1 MAAQCRSPRCTAER
15 KGFRRELDSWRH
27 RLIHCVGFE
36 SILEGLYGPGLRRD
50 LSLFDDCEPE
60 ELVDWCVDDKCS
72 LCNLRK
78 DTVTDCTPLVDSA
91 QSTPTEERISQGQ
104 FNTDKIECQAEN
116 YLNALFQKKDLPQ
129 NCDPNIPL
137 VAQELMKKMIR
148 QFAIEYVSK
157 SRKIHQGNDETV
169 AENATVCN
177 GVQLNQTQDLIL
189 DEQDGPLD
197 LTVTRIEDNYFQDDG
212 VLDLS
217 IKGNNSALEETP
229 KMKNLKN
236 GRLQGDV
243 EDYLERSPEFA
254 DGLLSKA
261 LKDIQLGT
269 LDVNKA
275 AMLYGI
281 PQKTLLLHLK
291 ALPAG
296 KPAYFKNTAHN
307 CNDGYL
313 FKDNTETCAV
323 LQKVA
328 LWARA
333 QAEHTEKNKLNLL
346 ETSELKL
353 PTASSYLHQLT
364 LQRMVAQFKEK
375 KEGLHCE
382 PSIPPVQLKIPQV
395 RVSSVPKPQP
405 DSSGLL
411 DVVYQVSKTSAVLE
425 GSSLQKLKNILPK
438 QNKIEC
444 SRTVTHSNVDSY
456 VPHGDLSPL
465 CLNSKNGTG
474 DISSDNPDDDRK
486 DKQPRKKRGRYRQ
499 YNHEIME
506 EAIAVVLSGKMS
518 VSKAQG
524 IYGVPHSTLEYKVK
538 ERSGTLKNP
547 PKKKLRLAETDL
559 YSVVN
564 SGTGNSRNSSK
575 PI

>member
-60 ELVDWCVDDKCS
+60 ELDDWCVDDKCS
-72 LCNLRK
+72 LCSLRK
-78 DTVTDCTPLVDSA
+78 DTVDCSSSGGSA
-91 QSTPTEERISQGQ
+91 QSTPTVELISQGQ
-104 FNTDKIECQAEN
+104 FNTEKIECQAES

-148 QFAIEYVSK
+148 QFAIDYVSK
-157 SRKIHQGNDETV
+157 NRKMRPDSNGTI
-169 AENATVCN
+169 AESPLGCN
-177 GVQLNQTQDLIL
+177 GIHLNQTESLLQE
-189 DEQDGPLD
+189 EQDSPLD
-197 LTVTRIEDNYFQDDG
+197 LTVTRVPEHSFQNGDG
-212 VLDLS
+212 ILDLS
-217 IKGNNSALEETP
+217 VKSKSNGLEEIS
-229 KMKNLKN
+229 KIKNSKV
-236 GRLQGDV
+236 GRLQRDR
-243 EDYLERSPEFA
+243 EDYLDRSPEFA

-275 AMLYGI
+275 AILYGI

-291 ALPAG
+291 ALSAG
-296 KPAYFKNTAHN
+296 KPAYFKNTAQN

-313 FKDNTETCAV
+313 YKDSTETRAV

-328 LWARA
+328 LWARS
-333 QAEHTEKNKLNLL
+333 QAEHSEKNKLSLL
-346 ETSELKL
+346 ETTELKL
-353 PTASSYLHQLT
+353 PTASNYLHQLT

-382 PSIPPVQLKIPQV
+382 SSVPTVQLKIPQV
-395 RVSSVPKPQP
+395 RVSSLPKPQP

-411 DVVYQVSKTSAVLE
+411 DVMYQARNSAIME
-425 GSSLQKLKNILPK
+425 SSSLQKLKNILPK
-438 QNKIEC
+438 QSKVEC
-444 SRTVTHSNVDSY
+444 SGSITRSNVDSY
-456 VPHGDLSPL
+456 VFHGDLSPL
-465 CLNSKNGTG
+465 CLNTKNGVG
-474 DISSDNPDDDRK
+474 DASSDNPDDDRK

-499 YNHEIME
+499 YDHEIME
-506 EAIAVVLSGKMS
+506 EAIGMVMTGKMS

-538 ERSGTLKNP
+538 ERTGTLKNP
-547 PKKKLRLAETDL
+547 PKKKLRLADANI
-559 YSVVN
+559 YNVVN

-575 PI
+575 SM

>member
-1 MAAQCRSPRCTAER
+1 MAAAQCRSPRCTAER

-60 ELVDWCVDDKCS
+60 ELVDWCVDDLCS
-72 LCNLRK
+72 LCSLRK
-78 DTVTDCTPLVDSA
+78 DTGDCSQSGGSA
-91 QSTPTEERISQGQ
+91 QSTPTIELISQGQ
-104 FNTDKIECQAEN
+104 FNTEKIECQAEN
-116 YLNALFQKKDLPQ
+116 YLNALFLKKDLPQ

-157 SRKIHQGNDETV
+157 SRKMYPEINGTV
-169 AENATVCN
+169 RDYPLGCN
-177 GVQLNQTQDLIL
+177 GVQLNQTESLLQE
-189 DEQDGPLD
+189 EQDGPLD
-197 LTVTRIEDNYFQDDG
+197 LTVTRIQEQTFQDDDEI
-212 VLDLS
+212 LDLS
-217 IKGNNSALEETP
+217 VKSKSNGLEGNSKIKNS
-229 KMKNLKN
+229 KI
-236 GRLQGDV
+236 GRLQRDT
-243 EDYLERSPEFA
+243 EDYLDRSPEFA

-261 LKDIQLGT
+261 LKDVQLGT

-275 AMLYGI
+275 AILYGI

-291 ALPAG
+291 ALSAG
-296 KPAYFKNTAHN
+296 KPAYFKNTAQN

-313 FKDNTETCAV
+313 YKDSADTRAV

-333 QAEHTEKNKLNLL
+333 QAEHTEKNKLSLL
-346 ETSELKL
+346 ETTELKL

-382 PSIPPVQLKIPQV
+382 SSVPTVQLKIPQV
-395 RVSSVPKPQP
+395 RVSSLPKPQP

-411 DVVYQVSKTSAVLE
+411 DVMNQATKNSAVTE
-425 GSSLQKLKNILPK
+425 SSSLQKLKNILPK
-438 QNKIEC
+438 QSKVEC
-444 SRTVTHSNVDSY
+444 SGSITRSNADSY
-456 VPHGDLSPL
+456 VFHGDLSPL
-465 CLNSKNGTG
+465 CLNTKNGGG
-474 DISSDNPDDDRK
+474 DASSDNPDDDRK

-506 EAIAVVLSGKMS
+506 EAIGMVLSGKMS

-538 ERSGTLKNP
+538 ERTGTLKNP
-547 PKKKLRLAETDL
+547 PKKKLRLADTNI
-559 YSVVN
+559 YNVN

-575 PI
+575 SM

>member
-60 ELVDWCVDDKCS
+60 ELVDWCVDEKCS

-78 DTVTDCTPLVDSA
+78 ETIDCTQSGGST
-91 QSTPTEERISQGQ
+91 QSTPTGEVISQGQ
-104 FNTDKIECQAEN
+104 FNTEKIECQAEN

-157 SRKIHQGNDETV
+157 SRKMYQDYGTKADSPLG
-169 AENATVCN
+169 CN
-177 GVQLNQTQDLIL
+177 GIQLNRTEGLLQE
-189 DEQDGPLD
+189 EQDSPLD
-197 LTVTRIEDNYFQDDG
+197 LTVARIQDHNFQDEDR

-217 IKGNNSALEETP
+217 LKSNGGLEET
-229 KMKNLKN
+229 LKLSRK
-236 GRLQGDV
+236 RLQRDR
-243 EDYLERSPEFA
+243 EDYLDRSPEFA

-275 AMLYGI
+275 AILYGI

-291 ALPAG
+291 ALSAG
-296 KPAYFKNTAHN
+296 KPAYLKTTAQN

-313 FKDNTETCAV
+313 YRDGTETCAV
-323 LQKVA
+323 FQKVA
-328 LWARA
+328 LWAKA
-333 QAEHTEKNKLNLL
+333 QAEHTEKSKLSLL

-353 PTASSYLHQLT
+353 PAASSYLHQLT

-375 KEGLHCE
+375 KEGLPCE
-382 PSIPPVQLKIPQV
+382 PSIPTVQLKIPQV

-411 DVVYQVSKTSAVLE
+411 DVMYQVTKNSAVVE
-425 GSSLQKLKNILPK
+425 SSSIQRLKNILPK
-438 QNKIEC
+438 QNKVEC
-444 SRTVTHSNVDSY
+444 SGNLTRSNTDSH
-456 VPHGDLSPL
+456 VVHGELSPL
-465 CLNSKNGTG
+465 CLNSKNGAG
-474 DISSDNPDDDRK
+474 DTSSDNPDDDRK

-499 YNHEIME
+499 YDHEIME
-506 EAIAVVLSGKMS
+506 EAIAMVMGGKMS

-547 PKKKLRLAETDL
+547 PKKKLCLADPNL
-559 YSVVN
+559 YNTVN

-575 PI
+575 SV

>member
-36 SILEGLYGPGLRRD
+36 SILEGLYGPGLCKD

-78 DTVTDCTPLVDSA
+78 DTNDYTPSDGSA
-91 QSTPTEERISQGQ
+91 QSTPTGELISQGQ
-104 FNTDKIECQAEN
+104 FNTEKTECQAEN

-157 SRKIHQGNDETV
+157 SRKMCLDS
-169 AENATVCN
+169 N
-177 GVQLNQTQDLIL
+177 GIIADDPLGLNGIQKTHADSFLR

-197 LTVTRIEDNYFQDDG
+197 LTVTRIQEKTLQDG

-217 IKGNNSALEETP
+217 IKRNGSAFEENSKTR
-229 KMKNLKN
+229 NSKN
-236 GRLQGDV
+236 GRHPKDR
-243 EDYLERSPEFA
+243 EDYVDRSPEFA
-254 DGLLSKA
+254 NGLLSKA

-275 AMLYGI
+275 AILYGI
-281 PQKTLLLHLK
+281 PQKTLLFHLK
-291 ALPAG
+291 ALLAG
-296 KPAYFKNTAHN
+296 KPPAHLKNTAQN
-307 CNDGYL
+307 CIDGYL
-313 FKDNTETCAV
+313 YKDSTETNSV

-333 QAEHTEKNKLNLL
+333 QAEHTEKNKLSLL

-353 PTASSYLHQLT
+353 PAASSYLHQLT

-382 PSIPPVQLKIPQV
+382 SSVPIVQLKIPQV
-395 RVSSVPKPQP
+395 RVSSVTKQP

-411 DVVYQVSKTSAVLE
+411 DVMYKVTKTSTVIE
-425 GSSLQKLKNILPK
+425 NSSVQKLKNILPQQSK
-438 QNKIEC
+438 VEC
-444 SRTVTHSNVDSY
+444 SGSITRLNVDSY
-456 VPHGDLSPL
+456 VLHGDLSPF
-465 CLNSKNGTG
+465 CLNAKNGGG
-474 DISSDNPDDDRK
+474 DTSSDTLDDGK

-499 YNHEIME
+499 YDHEIME
-506 EAIAVVLSGKMS
+506 EAIAMVLTGKMS

-547 PKKKLRLAETDL
+547 PKKKLRLADAHM
-559 YSVVN
+559 YNVVN
-564 SGTGNSRNSSK
+564 SGTDISRNSSK
-575 PI
+575 SM

>member
-60 ELVDWCVDDKCS
+60 ELVDWCIDDRCS

-78 DTVTDCTPLVDSA
+78 DAIIDCPISVDSA
-91 QSTPTEERISQGQ
+91 ESTPTEELLSQGQ
-104 FNTDKIECQAEN
+104 FNTENIECQAEN

-137 VAQELMKKMIR
+137 AAQELLKKMIR
-148 QFAIEYVSK
+148 QFAIEYISK
-157 SRKIHQGNDETV
+157 SRKILQGNHEAV
-169 AENATVCN
+169 ADSAIN
-177 GVQLNQTQDLIL
+177 GIQLNQTQDSFQ
-189 DEQDGPLD
+189 EQDGPLD
-197 LTVTRIEDNYFQDDG
+197 LTVTRLEENHIQDEDG

-217 IKGNNSALEETP
+217 LKRNCNGYETNG
-229 KMKNLKN
+229 KINLKN
-236 GRLQGDV
+236 GRLQGDR

-261 LKDIQLGT
+261 LKDIHLGT

-275 AMLYGI
+275 AILYGV
-281 PQKTLLLHLK
+281 PQKTLLLHVK
-291 ALPAG
+291 ALSAG
-296 KPAYFKNTAHN
+296 KPACLKNTAQN
-307 CNDGYL
+307 CTDGYL
-313 FKDNTETCAV
+313 FKDHMETRAV

-333 QAEHTEKNKLNLL
+333 QAEHTEKNQKLNLL

-364 LQRMVAQFKEK
+364 LQRMVAQFKDK
-375 KEGLHCE
+375 KEGFHCE
-382 PSIPPVQLKIPQV
+382 PSVPPVQLKIPQV

-405 DSSGLL
+405 DPSGLL
-411 DVVYQVSKTSAVLE
+411 DVLYQVSKTSTVLE

-438 QNKIEC
+438 QNKVEC
-444 SRTVTHSNVDSY
+444 SGTVSQSNVDSY
-456 VPHGDLSPL
+456 VLHGDTSPL

-474 DISSDNPDDDRK
+474 DLSSDNLDDDRK
-486 DKQPRKKRGRYRQ
+486 DKQPRRKRGRYRQ

-506 EAIAVVLSGKMS
+506 EAIGMVMSGKMS

-538 ERSGTLKNP
+538 ERSGTLKIP
-547 PKKKLRLAETDL
+547 PKKKLRLTESDL
-559 YSVVN
+559 YGVVN
-564 SGTGNSRNSSK
+564 SGTGNSLNGIK
-575 PI
+575 PM